1 MLILLEDFDG
11 VVIFATNL
19 AKNYDRAFESR
30 ILKHIHFDL
39 PDLEGRKQIINITIP
54 SKIPFASDV
63 NKEELCNKLAEIAE
77 GFSGREIKNAVLES
91 LTLGAQS
98 LEEVLTEDFF
108 IKGFEKTKEKI
119 KKLEEERKANAMNP
133 IFKQKIEEKI
143 KQSLEQ
149 KQKEEENTD
158 KKEDIKSPE
167 E

>member
-1 MLILLEDFDG
+1 M
-11 VVIFATNL
+11 
-19 AKNYDRAFESR
+19 
-30 ILKHIHFDL
+30 
-39 PDLEGRKQIINITIP
+39 
-54 SKIPFASDV
+54 
-63 NKEELCNKLAEIAE
+63 
-77 GFSGREIKNAVLES
+77 
-91 LTLGAQS
+91 
-98 LEEVLTEDFF
+98 TEDFF

-158 KKEDIKSPE
+158 KKEDVKSSE